1 MTADHLAGIGLPFSV
16 DPAEAGVEPVRALLG
31 FLRRRLDV
39 DVAWL
44 SSFHDDDLIFEVLD
58 GNAAALGLSA
68 GDRIGL
74 SDSYCIR
81 VVDGRLPAVIPDTQA
96 NQTTSELPITR
107 QLGLGAYV
115 GVPVQDSDGT
125 VVGSLCVV
133 SQRPKPHL
141 RDIDLRI
148 VQLVADLL
156 GALMADLPVR
166 ETKTLGDRRSAIRQV
181 VAERNF
187 ELLFQAIHDI
197 TTGDVVG
204 VEALVRF
211 PCEPFQ
217 PDLFFEEAAA
227 LGLGVELEIAVVQ
240 RVFTQLPQL
249 PPDVFVAVNIS
260 PAAALAAPWTDLLT
274 GVDPARLVLEI
285 TEHAAVENYAALDDV
300 LEECRARG
308 LRVAV
313 DDVGSGFSSFTHV
326 LELSPDFVK
335 IDRAITRNI
344 HVDDARRSLTHAI
357 VEFSEQMGATV
368 IAEGVETQ
376 DELDAVGGAGVL
388 WAQGYHLSRPKA
400 VAHGFPRADVTT
412 TTTDR
417 QPAAPDLFG
426 KRRFD
431 LALAHS
437 PIGMAVVGLDGTFL
451 RTNRALSAMLGYG
464 RRELAV
470 LTFQKL
476 THPEDLDADLE
487 LFDEC
492 LNGQR
497 RSYRMVK
504 RFLGADGRIVW
515 GDLTVVLVRGPR
527 DQPRCFVSQILDV
540 TADRMR
546 EAELARQAATDPL
559 TRTAN
564 RSAAWSRLEH
574 LDDRGDG
581 YGVVFC
587 DIEHFKSVND
597 RRGHH
602 AGDQLLVAVA
612 DRLRAAVCADDVV
625 ARWGGDEFL
634 IITGPIDGRELA
646 ALAGRITA
654 AVQDTAVTV
663 GVGTEEH
670 VVMSVGYAAHT
681 SGDGRTVDDVL
692 DLADRAM
699 YERRR
704 RRSGTAYS

>member
-1 MTADHLAGIGLPFSV
+1 MTADHLDEIGLRFSPTSPEGSI
-16 DPAEAGVEPVRALLG
+16 DAVRALLG
-31 FLRRRLDV
+31 FLRRRLDL

-44 SSFHDDDLIFEVLD
+44 SPFHDDDLIFEVLD
-58 GNAAALGLSA
+58 GDAAALGLSA

-74 SDSYCIR
+74 SGSYCIR
-81 VVDGRLPAVIPDTQA
+81 VVDGRLPAVIPDTAA
-96 NQTTSELPITR
+96 NQTTRELTVTR
-107 QLGLGAYV
+107 DLGLGAYV
-115 GVPVQDSDGT
+115 GVPVQDNDGT

-133 SQRPKPHL
+133 SQRPKPYL
-141 RDIDLRI
+141 GDVDMRI
-148 VQLVADLL
+148 VKLVADLV
-156 GALMADLPVR
+156 GALVAELPAR
-166 ETKTLGDRRSAIRQV
+166 EPKPAGDRRSAIRQV
-181 VAERNF
+181 VADGNF

-197 TTGDVVG
+197 ATGDVVG

-217 PDLFFEEAAA
+217 PDVFFEEAAA
-227 LGLGVELEIAVVQ
+227 LGLGVELEIAVVD
-240 RVFTQLPQL
+240 RVFAYLPAL

-260 PAAALAAPWTDLLT
+260 PGAALVAPWSDLLA
-274 GVDPARLVLEI
+274 GVDAARIVLEI

-344 HVDDARRSLTHAI
+344 HIDDARRSLTHAI

-376 DELDAVGGAGVL
+376 DELDAVGGAGVF

-400 VAHGFPRADVTT
+400 VTHGFPSADATT
-412 TTTDR
+412 TPTDR
-417 QPAAPDLFG
+417 KGTAPDLFG

-437 PIGMAVVGLDGTFL
+437 PIGMAVVGLDGTFV

-464 RRELAV
+464 RRELAA
-470 LTFQKL
+470 LTFQDL
-476 THPEDLDADLE
+476 THPDDLHADLE
-487 LFDEC
+487 LFDKC
-492 LNGQR
+492 LTGRR

-504 RFLGADGRIVW
+504 RFIAADGRIVW

-527 DQPRCFVSQILDV
+527 DQARCFVSQILDV
-540 TADRMR
+540 TADRVR
-546 EAELARQAATDPL
+546 EAELAHQAATDPL
-559 TRTAN
+559 TATAN
-564 RSAAWSRLEH
+564 RSAAWGRLEH
-574 LDDRGDG
+574 LDACDEG
-581 YGVVFC
+581 YGVLFC
-587 DIEHFKSVND
+587 DIERFRSVND
-597 RRGHH
+597 RRGHR
-602 AGDQLLVAVA
+602 AGDRLLVAVA
-612 DRLRAAVCADDVV
+612 DRLCAAVSPEHVV

-634 IITGPIDGRELA
+634 VITGPIGERDLA
-646 ALAGRITA
+646 DLADRITA
-654 AVQDTAVTV
+654 HAQETTVTV
-663 GVGTEEH
+663 GDGTEEP
-670 VVMSVGYAAHT
+670 VALSVGYAVHIP
-681 SGDGRTVDDVL
+681 GDGRTVDDIL
-692 DLADRAM
+692 EHADRAM

-704 RRSGTAYS
+704 RRTGVEHS